1 VFNLALFCYAVDSY
15 LNALLST
22 GLSSEYTRSE
32 AEAKP
37 TAKEDADASL
47 VAKYYVNQ
55 ILSLDEDS
63 IKDSW
68 LKVRGF
74 PCPALLTGS
83 GMLHQMH

>member
-1 VFNLALFCYAVDSY
+1 

-32 AEAKP
+32 AEVKP

-55 ILSLDEDS
+55 ILSLDEES

-68 LKVRGF
+68 LKVRSLQ
-74 PCPALLTGS
+74 CAALMAGASTVL
-83 GMLHQMH
+83 

>member
-1 VFNLALFCYAVDSY
+1 MAVDSY

-22 GLSSEYTRSE
+22 GLSSEYTRNE
-32 AEAKP
+32 AEAKT

-55 ILSLDEDS
+55 ILSLDEES

-68 LKVRGF
+68 LKVR
-74 PCPALLTGS
+74 
-83 GMLHQMH
+83 

>member
-1 VFNLALFCYAVDSY
+1 

-63 IKDSW
+63 IKGSW
-68 LKVRGF
+68 LKVR
-74 PCPALLTGS
+74 CS
-83 GMLHQMH
+83 HCSR